1 MNEPEMRT
9 VRSSIQQDGVWSFLP
24 ITWTQWAGFVI
35 AILATA
41 LVAGTFL

>member
-1 MNEPEMRT
+1 MT
-9 VRSSIQQDGVWSFLP
+9 WKDFLP

-41 LVAGTFL
+41 LVAGTLL